1 MSPFLSPV
9 RSIRTLLPALAL
21 LLAAGSAQAADAP
34 KVVVSVKPI
43 HGLVASV
50 MQGVGSPE
58 LLVKGAASEHSYTLK
73 PSDARALAQADLVFW
88 VGESLET
95 FLTRPVESLG
105 GKARVIELID
115 AEGVEAMNLREG
127 GAWEAHAHDDHK
139 PGHAHGHDHKHE
151 KKHDHKHTQKHD
163 HKHDHD
169 DHASL
174 DGHIWLDPHNAE
186 AIVKAAAAA
195 LSEVDPARAEIYAAN
210 AAATIAR
217 IEAMDAEIAA
227 AVAPYRNTPY
237 IVFHDAYQYFEA
249 HYGTSAV
256 GSITLSPER
265 QPSARRLSEI
275 RQRLAETKARCVFA
289 EPQFTPALVDVVIE
303 GTSAQKGVLDPT
315 GATVPEGPDSY
326 FAIMRDIEKGLRGC
340 LAPQS

>member
-9 RSIRTLLPALAL
+9 RSIRSLLPALAL
-21 LLAAGSAQAADAP
+21 LLAAGGAQAADAP

-50 MQGVGSPE
+50 MQGVGSPK
-58 LLVKGAASEHSYTLK
+58 LLVKGASSEHSYTLK

-95 FLTRPVESLG
+95 FLTRPLESLG
-105 GKARVIELID
+105 GKATVIELID

-139 PGHAHGHDHKHE
+139 PGHAHDHDH
-151 KKHDHKHTQKHD
+151 KHD
-163 HKHDHD
+163 HKHDHG

-195 LSEVDPARAEIYAAN
+195 LSEIDPARAETYAAN
-210 AAATIAR
+210 AAATVAR

-227 AVAPYRNTPY
+227 AVAPYRDTPY

-315 GATVPEGPDSY
+315 GANVPEGPDSY